1 MFITHREENDYIIVE
16 PEGYLDS
23 KTSSDFVDYIDK
35 LSSNGFSKIIIS
47 MEEISYIS
55 SEGIGATLIIQK
67 KIQKLSG
74 KVIFCNL
81 NEEILKLF
89 KILGFIEIF
98 TIADSLS
105 DAKGII
111 SDTFADHSDRKTTM
125 VIDRNLIFP
134 EEQQRSDEENIK
146 IDKPEPMDFSDNERE
161 LNYEEEDPLNKFETY
176 TQEDLHS
183 RDYMEEFIVECPKC
197 SNLIKISASGDHLC
211 PHCSSEFTVER
222 SGRVL
227 FKID

>member
-1 MFITHREENDYIIVE
+1 MFITHREEDDYIIVE

-23 KTSSDFVDYIDK
+23 TTSSDFVDYIDK

-134 EEQQRSDEENIK
+134 EEQQRSD
-146 IDKPEPMDFSDNERE
+146 
-161 LNYEEEDPLNKFETY
+161 
-176 TQEDLHS
+176 
-183 RDYMEEFIVECPKC
+183 
-197 SNLIKISASGDHLC
+197 
-211 PHCSSEFTVER
+211 
-222 SGRVL
+222 
-227 FKID
+227 